1 MSNREGDSDPAVSTP
16 EGTGDPAAGT
26 PEGTGDP
33 AVSTPEGTGD
43 PAVGTRGGT
52 GDAAVST
59 TEEEIEADRRRPA
72 PEPRALRSLARI
84 RSGSIR
90 LMRGRKSRIWLV
102 LGIAG
107 PGVVAANAGNDAA
120 GIATYASAG
129 SEFVYRTLFFMVLVT
144 IALVLVQEMAV
155 RLGTHTGKG
164 LAALIREEF
173 TLRMTGIA
181 LGCVLLANTG
191 LVVSEFAG
199 IGAAFELLGVSR
211 YIIIPI
217 AAVAIWALV
226 SFGSYRY
233 AERIFLIMSLA
244 FLAYPIAAI
253 LGRPDWGE
261 VGSNLVVPH
270 FLYTKGFLLLG
281 VALIGTTVSP
291 YMQLYAAA
299 GVVDKGADPADY
311 PRARIDAISGAVFA
325 CIVSITII
333 IATAAAIGGKG
344 PLTSAAEAAQALK
357 PVAGAAA
364 ELLFALGLIGA
375 SALAGAVVPLS
386 SAYAISEAVGVERSV
401 SRRFTEAPV
410 FLGLFAVQV
419 LIGAALALTHI
430 NLITLLIG
438 TQVLQGIVT
447 PVILVFIVIL
457 TSRRSLLGKAAN
469 GPVFKAVAGVCV
481 AGISAMSLLLLSTTV
496 LGFFGIG

>member
-1 MSNREGDSDPAVSTP
+1 VSTR
-16 EGTGDPAAGT
+16 EQEREAELRQPA
-26 PEGTGDP
+26 
-33 AVSTPEGTGD
+33 SS
-43 PAVGTRGGT
+43 GG
-52 GDAAVST
+52 
-59 TEEEIEADRRRPA
+59 
-72 PEPRALRSLARI
+72 LMSLTRI
-84 RSGSIR
+84 RASGVRLIR
-90 LMRGRKSRIWLV
+90 SRKGRIWLV
-102 LGIAG
+102 LAIAG

-129 SEFVYRTLFFMVLVT
+129 SQFVYRTLFFMVLVT

-173 TLRMTGIA
+173 TLRMTAIA

-226 SFGSYRY
+226 LFGSYRY

-244 FLAYPIAAI
+244 FLAYPIAAV
-253 LGRPDWGE
+253 LGHPDWRA
-261 VGSNLVVPH
+261 VGVNLVIPH
-270 FLYTKGFLLLG
+270 FLFTKSYLLLG

-325 CIVSITII
+325 CIVSVTII
-333 IATAAAIGGKG
+333 IATAAAIGGRG
-344 PLTSAAEAAQALK
+344 PLTSAAEAALALK
-357 PVAGAAA
+357 PVAGPAA
-364 ELLFALGLIGA
+364 EVLFALGLIGA

-401 SRRFTEAPV
+401 SRRFTEARL
-410 FLGLFAVQV
+410 FLGLFTVQV
-419 LIGAALALTHI
+419 IIGAALALTRI

-447 PVILVFIVIL
+447 PVILIYILIL
-457 TSRRSLLGKAAN
+457 TNRRGVLGRAAN
-469 GPVFKAVAGVCV
+469 GPVFKIAAGICV
-481 AGISAMSLLLLSTTV
+481 AGISAMSLLLLGTTV
-496 LGFFGIG
+496 LGIFGVG

>member
-1 MSNREGDSDPAVSTP
+1 VSTK
-16 EGTGDPAAGT
+16 EEVPAEAGN
-26 PEGTGDP
+26 
-33 AVSTPEGTGD
+33 
-43 PAVGTRGGT
+43 
-52 GDAAVST
+52 
-59 TEEEIEADRRRPA
+59 RPA
-72 PEPRALRSLARI
+72 RPHGGLTTLTRI
-84 RSGSIR
+84 RVGGVR
-90 LMRGRKSRIWLV
+90 LPRVRRSRLWLI
-102 LGIAG
+102 LAIAG

-129 SEFVYRTLFFMVLVT
+129 SQYAYRTLFFMVLVT
-144 IALVLVQEMAV
+144 GALILVQEMAV

-173 TLRMTGIA
+173 TLRQTALA

-199 IGAAFELLGVSR
+199 IGAAFTLFGVSR
-211 YIIIPI
+211 YLIIPV

-226 SFGSYRY
+226 VFGSYRY

-244 FLAYPIAAI
+244 FLAYPVAAV
-253 LGRPDWGE
+253 LGHPDWRA
-261 VGSNLVVPH
+261 VGTSLVIPH
-270 FLYTKGFLLLG
+270 FDFTKSFLLLG

-299 GVVDKGADPADY
+299 GVVDKGADLADY

-325 CIVSITII
+325 CVVSITII
-333 IATAAAIGGKG
+333 IATAAAIGGTG
-344 PLTSAAEAAQALK
+344 PLTSAAQAASALR
-357 PVAGAAA
+357 PVAGPAA
-364 ELLFALGLIGA
+364 ELLFALGLLGA

-401 SRRFTEAPV
+401 SRRFTEARL
-410 FLGLFAVQV
+410 FLGLFTVQV
-419 LIGAALALTHI
+419 LIGAALALTRV

-447 PVILVFIVIL
+447 PVILVFILIL
-457 TSRRSLLGKAAN
+457 TNRRSLLGRAAN
-469 GPVFKAVAGVCV
+469 GPVFRVVAGVGV
-481 AGISAMSLLLLSTTV
+481 AAVSAMSLLLLAITV
-496 LGFFGIG
+496 LGFFGVG